1 MLRILQFLY
10 RIRAFILFVLLE
22 VLAIGMI
29 VTNNSPQGAAFFNS
43 SNQLVGNALK
53 KQADVVQFFSLADA
67 NESLTEENA
76 RIMGQLIAFKSKPD
90 SMSITLD
97 SALAATYEF
106 RGARVIANSL
116 RFSQNYLTLNKG
128 SKHGVKPG
136 MGVFNSEGVVG
147 RVKSVSEN
155 YAVAFSLLNTGLMV
169 SSKLKTSE
177 VLSSVQWDGANSS
190 EAKLLYVPRHVR
202 AQEGDSVVTSGFNA
216 VFPEGILIGIIS
228 KVEPDKK
235 DPNYLDLTVR
245 LSTDFSKLTYVY
257 LVENTKFNELD
268 SLYSKSEMTNEY

>member
-10 RIRAFILFVLLE
+10 RLRAFILFVFLE

-29 VTNNSPQGAAFFNS
+29 VSNNSPQGAAFFNS
-43 SNQLVGNALK
+43 SNKLVGDILK
-53 KQADVVQFFSLADA
+53 KQADVVQFFSLAEA
-67 NESLTEENA
+67 NEALTEENA
-76 RIMGQLIAFKSKPD
+76 EIMRQLVAIQTKPD
-90 SMSITLD
+90 SMPIALD
-97 SALAATYEF
+97 SALAVTYEF

-128 SKHGVKPG
+128 AKDGIKPG

-155 YAVAFSLLNTGLMV
+155 YAVAFSLLNTSLMI
-169 SSKLKTSE
+169 SSKIKSSD
-177 VLSSVQWDGANSS
+177 VLSSVQWDGSNSS
-190 EAKLLYVPRHVR
+190 EAKLLYVPRHVKT
-202 AQEGDSVVTSGFNA
+202 QEGDSVITSGFNA

-235 DPNYLDLTVR
+235 DPNYLDLTVK

-268 SLYSKSEMTNEY
+268 SLYSQSEMTNEY

>member
-10 RIRAFILFVLLE
+10 RIRAFLLFVLLE

-29 VTNNSPQGAAFFNS
+29 VSNNSPQGAAFFNS
-43 SNQLVGNALK
+43 SNRLAGDILQ
-53 KQADVVQFFSLADA
+53 KQSNIVQFFSLAEA

-76 RIMGQLIAFKSKPD
+76 QIMRKLIALQSKPD
-90 SMSITLD
+90 SMPIPLD
-97 SALAATYEF
+97 SVLAATYEF

-155 YAVAFSLLNTGLMV
+155 YAVAFSLLNTSLMV

-177 VLSSVQWDGANSS
+177 VLSSVQWDGASSS

-235 DPNYLDLTVR
+235 DPNYLDLTVK

>member
-10 RIRAFILFVLLE
+10 RLRAFILFVFLE

-29 VTNNSPQGAAFFNS
+29 VSNNSPQGAAFFNS
-43 SNQLVGNALK
+43 SNKLVGDILK
-53 KQADVVQFFSLADA
+53 KQADVVQFFSLAEA
-67 NESLTEENA
+67 NEALTEENA
-76 RIMGQLIAFKSKPD
+76 EIMRQLVAIQTKPD
-90 SMSITLD
+90 SMPIALD
-97 SALAATYEF
+97 SALAVTYEF

-128 SKHGVKPG
+128 AKDGIKPG

-155 YAVAFSLLNTGLMV
+155 YAVAFSLLNTSLMI
-169 SSKLKTSE
+169 SSKIKSSD
-177 VLSSVQWDGANSS
+177 VLSSVQWDGSNSS
-190 EAKLLYVPRHVR
+190 EAKLLYVPRHVKT
-202 AQEGDSVVTSGFNA
+202 QEGDSVITSGFNA
-216 VFPEGILIGIIS
+216 VFPEGILIGVIS

-235 DPNYLDLTVR
+235 DPNYLDLTVK

-268 SLYSKSEMTNEY
+268 SLYSQSEMTNEY